1 MKNSKV
7 TNPSVSRRFVR
18 TNRFIAPSPCAGSG
32 LLIVMCIL
40 AVVSVFIAVAIN
52 STSGTARLSA
62 SARNYVNVEKATEGA
77 IEHGFGLWKARTVGK
92 NRPLTTSEANA
103 TLGAPAFPGMSYGTA
118 AEKGP
123 LAITAI
129 DEYGAPAASATRIY
143 TNLLSYPGFR
153 GFTYR
158 YLVSAKMRQTITFGS
173 GAVAGVTRRVE
184 YTEVPLF
191 QSMFFFEGDLAIAQP
206 AQIMISGLIH
216 TNSDLYLNGSRYGSL
231 TVGGNASY
239 SGNYTDTIDPPSINT
254 WNPWDPGAK
263 VPPIYPNGQDA
274 QLSKVSRMEPFGD
287 KPSAVLDTTDTN
299 PNNDTFRELIE
310 PPVAGFPDPPEIA
323 QRRVY
328 NKAGIEIEINT
339 TADTSVPP
347 VTATAVTVRTKN
359 GTKFGKAEAPQIN
372 TDLKNAVSKT
382 SFWDQREGKTVT
394 VANVDMAQVA
404 AVLNSSGVTGFND
417 ILYVH
422 DTTLAGDDPNP
433 KAVRL
438 QNGGVLPDDP
448 RGLTIAS
455 ENPVYIQGDYNTGTV
470 SDPTAVPANA
480 SGNPTNT
487 DSPVVPGYTQKPA
500 AVIADAVMLLSNNWN
515 DANASLGLSS
525 RPATNTTYNTAIMS
539 GFMPSGWTPPS
550 GAPYGYSGGA
560 INFPRFLETWNNRS
574 CTYYGSMVELF
585 ESKVFTGEWD
595 TGNIYAP
602 PKRRWNFDTL
612 FSSSPPPG
620 SLDAVVITRGSWAKF

>member
-1 MKNSKV
+1 MNSSKV
-7 TNPSVSRRFVR
+7 PNPSLSWRFAR
-18 TNRFIAPSPCAGSG
+18 TNSFVAPSPCAGSG

-40 AVVSVFIAVAIN
+40 AIVSVFIAVAIN
-52 STSGTARLSA
+52 NTSGTARLSA
-62 SARNYVNVEKATEGA
+62 RARNYVSVEKATEGA
-77 IEHGFGLWKARTVGK
+77 IEHGFGIWKARTVAK
-92 NRPLTTSEANA
+92 NAPLTTSEAKA
-103 TLGAPAFPGMSYGTA
+103 TLSAPAFPGMSYGTA

-123 LAITAI
+123 LAITAV
-129 DEYGAPAASATRIY
+129 DEYGAPAATATRIF

-158 YLVSAKMRQTITFGS
+158 YLVSAKMRQTNTFGV
-173 GAVAGVTRRVE
+173 GAVAGVTRRME

-206 AQIMISGLIH
+206 AEIIIGGLIH
-216 TNSDLYLNGSRYGSL
+216 TNSNLYLNGSTVGSL

-239 SGNYTDTIDPPSINT
+239 AGTYSDTTAPPLIDT
-254 WNPWDPGAK
+254 WAPWRPGAK
-263 VPPIYPNGQDA
+263 LPPVYPEGKDA

-287 KPSAVLDTTDTN
+287 KPSSVLDTTDSN

-339 TADTSVPP
+339 IDTGVLPPLPP
-347 VTATAVTVRTKN
+347 VTVTTVTVRTKN
-359 GTKFGKAEAPQIN
+359 GASLSGARK
-372 TDLKNAVSKT
+372 TDLKNAITKT

-394 VANVDMAQVA
+394 VANVDMAQVTA
-404 AVLNSSGVTGFND
+404 ALNNSGVSGFND
-417 ILYVH
+417 VLYIH
-422 DTTLAGDDPNP
+422 DTTLNLFDPNP

-438 QNGGVLPDDP
+438 QNGGVLPNDP

-455 ENPVYIQGDYNTGTV
+455 ENPVYIQGDYNTGTTA
-470 SDPTAVPANA
+470 DPTVVPANA

-500 AVIADAVMLLSNNWN
+500 AVIADAVMLLSNSWD
-515 DANASLGLSS
+515 DANASLALAS
-525 RPATNTTYNTAIMS
+525 RVAANTTYNTAIMS

-560 INFPRFLETWNNRS
+560 INFPRFLETWNAKS

-602 PKRRWNFDTL
+602 PKRLWNFDTL
-612 FSSSPPPG
+612 FSSTPPPG